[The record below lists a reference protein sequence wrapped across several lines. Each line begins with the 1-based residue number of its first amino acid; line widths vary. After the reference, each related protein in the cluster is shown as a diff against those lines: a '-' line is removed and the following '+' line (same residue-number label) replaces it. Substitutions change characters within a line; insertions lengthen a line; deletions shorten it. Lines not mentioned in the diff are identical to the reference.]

1 MNVAPSARNSEYYF
15 KHYRKDMGERK
26 RERVSERKRVKQRE
40 ARIENGK
47 VGERKAYIYT
57 KTGGE
62 RKRGLDDY

>member
-1 MNVAPSARNSEYYF
+1 MSLLLLVILNISST
-15 KHYRKDMGERK
+15 MGKTWGREK
-26 RERVSERKRVKQRE
+26 ERVSERKRVMQRE

-62 RKRGLDDY
+62 RKRGVR